1 MSSSAMDASLRQSKP
16 HLTGLLDLPNE
27 LLTGIASLVDH
38 GLIPSLRL
46 VCRQLDP
53 IASPFLIHTISV
65 GQTQESLDRVQGILE
80 KPHIASGVRGITV
93 TLAHRFSPLVQDKSL
108 FTQVLEDCM
117 LHRDYHRCSEREP
130 SESASEYRLRT
141 LPERRELFMRS
152 EDEEHGW
159 QEKWPQMRVDETR
172 PNDAMEKYE
181 RLIQSAYDLVSF
193 TERPVTLK
201 FETVLDSQ
209 LRTGAPSPEAMFL
222 YFMSNIP
229 CLFSLQEKYRKAV
242 EDDMVLQDVII
253 WDLPITL
260 HKAGRI
266 LHTFVLDNVLKIM
279 GDAVLFADAL
289 SPSNN
294 KLNELRQALQNL
306 NELDIKGMMHMNMG
320 LGETSDLNHVGE
332 PPAERLM
339 FGDLLLVLGNLG
351 RSTKA
356 QCNFE

>member
-1 MSSSAMDASLRQSKP
+1 
-16 HLTGLLDLPNE
+16 
-27 LLTGIASLVDH
+27 
-38 GLIPSLRL
+38 
-46 VCRQLDP
+46 
-53 IASPFLIHTISV
+53 
-65 GQTQESLDRVQGILE
+65 
-80 KPHIASGVRGITV
+80 
-93 TLAHRFSPLVQDKSL
+93 
-108 FTQVLEDCM
+108 M

-181 RLIQSAYDLVSF
+181 RLIQSAYEMYKKEYHEASRIASEQSLVRALVKLVSF

-222 YFMSNIP
+222 YFMSNISY
-229 CLFSLQEKYRKAV
+229 LFSLQEKYRKAV
-242 EDDMVLQDVII
+242 EYDMVLQDAII

-339 FGDLLLVLGNLG
+339 FGDLLRTCLSGPGLHSVKLDASSKLYWATWADPPRHNATSNNLTPVVIN
-351 RSTKA
+351 SSLDHKKYVKISYVPL
-356 QCNFE
+356 E